1 MVNTFRIEMWLIAY
15 LNLIHS
21 PSKLI
26 LSHLKVYDSLYYFLI
41 FYSIQGETNNVE
53 EKDTKILA
61 PERS

>member
-1 MVNTFRIEMWLIAY
+1 MWLIAY

-21 PSKLI
+21 RSKLI
-26 LSHLKVYDSLYYFLI
+26 PSHLKVYDSLYYFLI